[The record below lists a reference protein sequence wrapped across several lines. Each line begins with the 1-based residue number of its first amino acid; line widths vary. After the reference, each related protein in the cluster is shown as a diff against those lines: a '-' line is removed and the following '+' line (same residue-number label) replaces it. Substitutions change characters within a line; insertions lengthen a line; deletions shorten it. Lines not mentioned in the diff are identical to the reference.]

1 MKNLKTKRYQEGR
14 ENGMGPRSRLMEQR
28 AAGFHEKNGEDE
40 IRVLYREM
48 EDWYR
53 EEENHSMAGMA

>member
-1 MKNLKTKRYQEGR
+1 
-14 ENGMGPRSRLMEQR
+14 MGHRSRLVEQR

-40 IRVLYREM
+40 ARALYREM

-53 EEENHSMAGMA
+53 EEENYNMAGTV